1 MNTSSMNR
9 FFVRTY
15 FVFKRFM
22 ARLFEKPKFILEA
35 ADTLMFKKRK
45 IKIFSFIPSE
55 LYYVYFCILDDDVI
69 WVPFARNL
77 RRITS
82 ATCRCNI
89 YLNEYRKILH
99 KNMDRLKLW
108 LLYRENITSDPCCT
122 CFGSAYTKYT

>member
-35 ADTLMFKKRK
+35 ADTLMFKKK
-45 IKIFSFIPSE
+45 KKLNIFIYTVGTILCIF
-55 LYYVYFCILDDDVI
+55 LYT
-69 WVPFARNL
+69 W
-77 RRITS
+77 RRFYLSSIREKS
-82 ATCRCNI
+82 AGNYKCHLQVQ
-89 YLNEYRKILH
+89 YLFKWISKDFT